1 MLCIMIN
8 INLTIIYIYIYV
20 YLTDLMLPGITVNG
34 QITPQTFSHITA
46 SLPVGVNAVGNR
58 YVYIIL
64 TCVKKLLPYRIK
76 MAAMERTGPEKW
88 N

>member
-1 MLCIMIN
+1 MIN
-8 INLTIIYIYIYV
+8 INLTIIYIYV

-46 SLPVGVNAVGNR
+46 SLAVGVNAVGNR

-64 TCVKKLLPYRIK
+64 TCVKKLLPYRMK
-76 MAAMERTGPEKW
+76 MAAM
-88 N
+88 